1 MDTDSFMV
9 YIKTEDIYADIVK
22 DVETRFD
29 TSNHE
34 LDRPLPKGKKKK
46 VRSLMKDELGR
57 KIMEKSFALR
67 AKTYSCLTDYNDED
81 KKAKSTQKC
90 VIKRKLKFE
99 DYKICLEANQH
110 KNTKI
115 QLSRKG

>member
-1 MDTDSFMV
+1 MV

-34 LDRPLPKGKKKK
+34 LDRPLPKGKNKK

-57 KIMEKSFALR
+57 KIMEKSSTLR